1 MVAVVPVQIRRN
13 GGTARLARL
22 FSALFLALAAQLP
35 AGEAPAQAANA
46 TADANAGWSDADLST
61 AAALRERALKGTSAY
76 DHVSSLVTEVG
87 PRLAGSPGDEAAV
100 RWAMNRLGKLGFT
113 GVRTQDVLVPY
124 WVRGTTEVTLLGTP
138 PQPLVAAT
146 LGGSIGT
153 GEEGIEAQ
161 VVEVA
166 SLDALGAAE
175 PGTVKGKIV
184 FINER
189 MERTRDGSG
198 YGKAVRKRVL
208 GASIA
213 ANLGAVALVIRSV
226 GTSDERFAH
235 TGRMIYDV
243 NAPRIPAFSLSN
255 PDADLLSRQ
264 LKTSKQAR
272 LRLKSTARDLPPAW
286 SANVIG
292 EIPGAERNDEIV
304 LIGAHLDSWDLGQG
318 ALDDGAGVAI
328 AIEAARLIAK
338 LERKPARTIRVV
350 LFANEEFGLSGAK
363 EYARLIGDEH
373 LKHVV
378 AMEADSGMGPVWQL
392 GSQVAPEAVGAI
404 QKMHSVLQPLSIEAG
419 ENNGTG
425 GADLGPIRS
434 LGVPVLDLAHD
445 MSLYFDVH
453 HTMNDTLAKVDAK
466 VLDQAVAAY
475 AVAAY
480 LAATKQGDFGRLT
493 PVPSTN

>member
-1 MVAVVPVQIRRN
+1 MLDVVPSVTRHEGRA
-13 GGTARLARL
+13 GGMTRL
-22 FSALFLALAAQLP
+22 FSAFLLALAVQLP
-35 AGEAPAQAANA
+35 TGRALAQAA
-46 TADANAGWSDADLST
+46 DASAGWSDADLAT
-61 AAALRERALKGTSAY
+61 AGALRDRALKGTGAY

-113 GVRTQDVLVPY
+113 GVRSQDVLVPH
-124 WVRGTTEVTLLGTP
+124 WVRGETEVTLLGSTP
-138 PQPLVAAT
+138 QTLVAAT

-166 SLDALGAAE
+166 SLDALGALPQGAA
-175 PGTVKGKIV
+175 KGKIV
-184 FINER
+184 FINAR
-189 MERTRDGSG
+189 MERTRDGSS
-198 YGKAVRKRVL
+198 YARNVKNRVQ
-208 GASIA
+208 GASAA

-235 TGRMIYDV
+235 TGRMQYDV
-243 NAPRIPAFSLSN
+243 NAPRIPAFSISN
-255 PDADLLSRQ
+255 PDAEFVSRQ
-264 LKTSKQAR
+264 LKTNKQAR
-272 LRLKSTARDLPPAW
+272 LRVKSTARDLPPAW

-292 EIPGAERNDEIV
+292 EIPGAERNNEIV
-304 LIGAHLDSWDLGQG
+304 LLGAHLDSWDLGQG

-328 AIEAARLIAK
+328 VIEAARLIAK

-373 LKHVV
+373 LKHVI
-378 AMEADSGMGPVWQL
+378 ALEADSGMGPVWRL
-392 GSQVAPEAVGAI
+392 ESQVAPEALGALE
-404 QKMHSVLQPLSIEAG
+404 KMRNVLQPLGIEPG
-419 ENNGTG
+419 ENTASG

-445 MSLYFDVH
+445 MNLYFDVH

-480 LAATKQGDFGRLT
+480 LAATKQGDFGRLA
-493 PVPSTN
+493 PVPFNR

>member
-1 MVAVVPVQIRRN
+1 MLDVVPSSHGQDGRTS
-13 GGTARLARL
+13 GMTRL
-22 FSALFLALAAQLP
+22 FSALLLAFAVQLP
-35 AGEAPAQAANA
+35 AAPAVAQAP
-46 TADANAGWSDADLST
+46 DASAGWSEADLAT
-61 AAALRERALKGTSAY
+61 AAALRDRALKGTGAH

-113 GVRTQDVLVPY
+113 GVRSQDVLVPH
-124 WVRGTTEVTLLGTP
+124 WVRGSTEVTLLGSP
-138 PQPLVAAT
+138 PQQLVAAT

-153 GEEGIEAQ
+153 GEEGIEAA

-166 SLDALGAAE
+166 SLDALSALQPGAM
-175 PGTVKGKIV
+175 KGKIV
-184 FINER
+184 FLNER
-189 MERTRDGSG
+189 MERSRDGSS
-198 YGKAVRKRVL
+198 YGKTVKNRVQS
-208 GASIA
+208 ASIA
-213 ANLGAVALVIRSV
+213 GNLGAVGLVIRSV

-235 TGRMIYDV
+235 TGRMIYDL
-243 NAPRIPAFSLSN
+243 NAPRIPAFSLAN

-264 LKTSKQAR
+264 LKANKQVR

-292 EIPGAERNDEIV
+292 EIPGAERNNEIV
-304 LIGAHLDSWDLGQG
+304 LLGAHLDSWDLGQG

-328 AIEAARLIAK
+328 VIEAARLIAK

-373 LKHVV
+373 SKHVI
-378 AMEADSGMGPVWQL
+378 ALEADSGMGPVWRL
-392 GSQVAPEAVGAI
+392 ESQVAPEALGSLE
-404 QKMHSVLQPLSIEAG
+404 KMRNVLQPLGVEGGDNTSD
-419 ENNGTG
+419 G
-425 GADLGPIRS
+425 GADLGPLRS
-434 LGVPVLDLAHD
+434 LGVPVLDLTHD

-453 HTMNDTLAKVDAK
+453 HTINDTLAKVDAK

-480 LAATKQGDFGRLT
+480 LAATKQGDFGRLP
-493 PVPSTN
+493 PVPFNR

>member
-1 MVAVVPVQIRRN
+1 
-13 GGTARLARL
+13 
-22 FSALFLALAAQLP
+22 
-35 AGEAPAQAANA
+35 
-46 TADANAGWSDADLST
+46 
-61 AAALRERALKGTSAY
+61 
-76 DHVSSLVTEVG
+76 
-87 PRLAGSPGDEAAV
+87 V

-113 GVRTQDVLVPY
+113 GVRSQDVLVPH
-124 WVRGTTEVTLLGTP
+124 WVRGMTEVTLLGSP
-138 PQPLVAAT
+138 AQPLVAAT

-153 GEEGIEAQ
+153 SEEGIEAP

-166 SLDALGAAE
+166 SLDALAATQPGA
-175 PGTVKGKIV
+175 VKGRIV

-189 MERTRDGSG
+189 MERTRDGSS
-198 YGKAVRKRVL
+198 YAKTVKNRVQ
-208 GASIA
+208 GASVA
-213 ANLGAVALVIRSV
+213 ANLGAVAVVIRSV

-235 TGRMIYDV
+235 TGRMQYDV

-264 LKTSKQAR
+264 LKVNKQTR

-292 EIPGAERNDEIV
+292 DIPGAERNNEIV
-304 LIGAHLDSWDLGQG
+304 LLGAHLDSWDLGQG

-328 AIEAARLIAK
+328 VIEAARLIAR

-373 LKHVV
+373 LKHVI
-378 AMEADSGMGPVWQL
+378 AMEADSGMGPVWRL
-392 GSQVAPEAVGAI
+392 ESQVAPEALGTLE
-404 QKMHSVLQPLSIEAG
+404 KMRNVLQPLGIEAG
-419 ENNGTG
+419 DNTSGG

-434 LGVPVLDLAHD
+434 MGVPVLDLAHD
-445 MSLYFDVH
+445 MSAYFDVH
-453 HTMNDTLAKVDAK
+453 HTINDTLAKVDAK

-480 LAATKQGDFGRLT
+480 LAATKQGGFGRLT
-493 PVPSTN
+493 PVPFNR

>member
-1 MVAVVPVQIRRN
+1 MLDVVSSSVRRT
-13 GGTARLARL
+13 GRSASRTRL
-22 FSALFLALAAQLP
+22 FSAFLLAIAVQLP
-35 AGEAPAQAANA
+35 VGSALAQAAA
-46 TADANAGWSDADLST
+46 ANAGWSEADLAT
-61 AAALRERALKGTSAY
+61 AAALRDRAQKGTGAY
-76 DHVSSLVTEVG
+76 EHVSSLVTEVG

-113 GVRTQDVLVPY
+113 GVRSQDVLVPH
-124 WVRGTTEVTLLGTP
+124 WVRGATEVTLLGSP
-138 PQPLVAAT
+138 SQPLVAAT
-146 LGGSIGT
+146 LGGSSGT

-161 VVEVA
+161 VAEVA
-166 SLDALGAAE
+166 SLDALSALQPGAM
-175 PGTVKGKIV
+175 KGKIV
-184 FINER
+184 FINQR
-189 MERTRDGSG
+189 MERTREGTG
-198 YGKAVRKRVL
+198 YRDTVKNRVG
-208 GASIA
+208 GASAA
-213 ANLGAVALVIRSV
+213 ANLGAVAVVIRSV

-235 TGRMIYDV
+235 TGRMIYELD
-243 NAPRIPAFSLSN
+243 APRIPAFALSN

-264 LKTSKQAR
+264 LKANKQVR

-292 EIPGAERNDEIV
+292 EIPGAERNNEIV
-304 LIGAHLDSWDLGQG
+304 LLGAHLDSWDLGQG

-328 AIEAARLIAK
+328 VIEAARLIAK

-373 LKHVV
+373 LKHVA
-378 AMEADSGMGPVWQL
+378 AMEADSGIGPVWRL
-392 GSQVAPEAVGAI
+392 DSQVAPEALGALD
-404 QKMHSVLQPLSIEAG
+404 KMRSILQPLG
-419 ENNGTG
+419 LDGGNNMSNG
-425 GADLGPIRS
+425 GADLGPLRS

-445 MSLYFDVH
+445 MNLYFDVH

-480 LAATKQGDFGRLT
+480 LAATKQGDFGRL
-493 PVPSTN
+493 PQVPFTR

>member
-1 MVAVVPVQIRRN
+1 MLDLVPSRPPRN
-13 GGTARLARL
+13 GMPVRRTRL
-22 FSALFLALAAQLP
+22 FSALLLAIAVQLP
-35 AGEAPAQAANA
+35 AGAARAQAA
-46 TADANAGWSDADLST
+46 DASAGWSDADLAT
-61 AAALRERALKGTSAY
+61 ASALRERALKGTSAY

-113 GVRTQDVLVPY
+113 GVRSQDVLVPH
-124 WVRGTTEVTLLGTP
+124 WVRGMTEVTLLGSP
-138 PQPLVAAT
+138 AQPLVAAT

-153 GEEGIEAQ
+153 GEEGIEAP

-166 SLDALGAAE
+166 SLDALGATQ
-175 PGTVKGKIV
+175 PGAVKGRIV

-189 MERTRDGSG
+189 MDRTRDGAS
-198 YGKAVRKRVL
+198 YGKTVKNRVQ
-208 GASIA
+208 GASVA
-213 ANLGAVALVIRSV
+213 ANLGAVAVMIRSV

-235 TGRMIYDV
+235 TGRMQYDV
-243 NAPRIPAFSLSN
+243 NAPRVPAFSLSN

-264 LKTSKQAR
+264 LKANKQTR
-272 LRLKSTARDLPPAW
+272 LRLKSTARELPPAW

-292 EIPGAERNDEIV
+292 EIPGAERNNEIV
-304 LIGAHLDSWDLGQG
+304 LLGAHLDSWDLGQG

-328 AIEAARLIAK
+328 VVEAARLIAK

-373 LKHVV
+373 RKHVI
-378 AMEADSGMGPVWQL
+378 ALEADSGMGPVWRL
-392 GSQVAPEAVGAI
+392 ESQVAPEALGALD
-404 QKMHSVLQPLSIEAG
+404 KMRSVLQPLGIEAG
-419 ENNGTG
+419 DNTSGG

-434 LGVPVLDLAHD
+434 MGVPVLDLAHD
-445 MSLYFDVH
+445 MSSYFDVH

-493 PVPSTN
+493 PERFTR